1 MWAYRCFV
9 SGHIVFEML
18 FGEELGY
25 ATPDSDHYRA
35 LNNSLVVEVNV
46 ARRSNTFAVKKMF
59 L

>member
-1 MWAYRCFV
+1 
-9 SGHIVFEML
+9 ML

-46 ARRSNTFAVKKMF
+46 AQRTNTFAVKKCLYDFF
-59 L
+59 LKFIVNK